1 MGLSLWNGLNMT
13 AMNNK
18 VFGKVAAT
26 ELGKY
31 LTTYGSALTIVLVPV
46 VIAVC
51 GITYLVCRTLAQS
64 SNETVQKLVVFN
76 FAIRAVLATFLQLSI
91 MAFTG
96 FYKHKSA
103 QEQFVGISGF
113 LQVLSCLV
121 AIICFGAYLFAM
133 KADKEILEGKFMR
146 TYFGTLIDG
155 IKTNAGRDKVMS
167 TFVFLAR
174 RALFVLALL

>member
-1 MGLSLWNGLNMT
+1 MDMPLTANVEVVLLSLWNGLNMT

-64 SNETVQKLVVFN
+64 SNETVKKVVAYVQKLVVFN

-113 LQVLSCLV
+113 L
-121 AIICFGAYLFAM
+121 
-133 KADKEILEGKFMR
+133 
-146 TYFGTLIDG
+146 
-155 IKTNAGRDKVMS
+155 
-167 TFVFLAR
+167 
-174 RALFVLALL
+174 